1 MSLISLLSFSTIFI
15 FIFITLVSLNPGPFL
30 PKFESD
36 SKATLTFL

>member
-1 MSLISLLSFSTIFI
+1 MSLISLLSFSTI